1 MLPLKAKVHK
11 AKVHVLP
18 LEAKVHVL
26 LISGPVEKKSVSRL
40 LARAR
45 KHLPRVR
52 LLLLED
58 SGRRRAG
65 GSNHL
70 TPRQREVLRGIA
82 TGVSMREI
90 ARLLNVSVKTAETHR
105 QLLIKRIGVR
115 HVPGLVRYALRT
127 GLVPISWL
135 GE

>member
-1 MLPLKAKVHK
+1 MLP
-11 AKVHVLP
+11 P
-18 LEAKVHVL
+18 QAKVHVL
-26 LISGPVEKKSVSRL
+26 LISGPIERRSVSRL
-40 LARAR
+40 LAQAK
-45 KHLPRVR
+45 KHLPGVR
-52 LLLLED
+52 HILVKE
-58 SGRRRAG
+58 SGTPPRKGRTNHHARADL
-65 GSNHL
+65 L

-82 TGVSMREI
+82 TGVTMKEI
-90 ARLLNVSVKTAETHR
+90 ARILNVSLKTAETHR